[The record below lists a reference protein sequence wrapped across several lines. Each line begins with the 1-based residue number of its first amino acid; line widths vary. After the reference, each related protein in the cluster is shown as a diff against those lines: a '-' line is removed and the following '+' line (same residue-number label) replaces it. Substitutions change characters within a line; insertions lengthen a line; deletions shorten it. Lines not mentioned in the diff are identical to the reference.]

1 MLGNLAKTA
10 SIATAALAMVGGVM
24 LATRAAAAADRRR
37 RAAVAEEPRLCVV
50 SGGSRGIG
58 RAIAKG
64 LVAFSPR
71 WNVVV
76 TASTAESAARAA
88 EEIAAECDA
97 DGRVFGFACDVTD
110 DTHVAALASFVADSF
125 GRCDVLVNNAGV
137 MTEILTDSVV
147 DLDLDAVR
155 RSIAV
160 NTVGAMAVTR
170 ALLPLM
176 IAGKWGRIVNVSSR
190 AGQLTRQKA
199 PISILGY
206 RVSKA
211 ALNRFTTGLARELTN
226 LAPGGDVVANAV
238 CPGFINTDMTACFA
252 DIGRVSSKT
261 PAVGAITPLYLATL
275 PSSPDIP
282 NGKFF
287 AELEEIPW

>member
-160 NTVGAMAVTR
+160 NTVGAMA
-170 ALLPLM
+170 
-176 IAGKWGRIVNVSSR
+176 
-190 AGQLTRQKA
+190 LTRQKA